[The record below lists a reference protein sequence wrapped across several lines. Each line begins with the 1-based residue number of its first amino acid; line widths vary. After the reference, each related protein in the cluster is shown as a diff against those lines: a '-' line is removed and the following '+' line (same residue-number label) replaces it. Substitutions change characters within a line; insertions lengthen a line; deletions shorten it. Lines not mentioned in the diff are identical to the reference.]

1 MKKLLTIILAL
12 MLGVTC
18 LCTAT
23 ACGSGGDD
31 KPTVTIG
38 YTDYA
43 PMNYEENGELVGFD
57 TELAK
62 KVFSDLGYKVRFKLI
77 DWDNKYM
84 ELDSGTID
92 CVWNGFTA
100 NCADSDGIQRSD
112 KVDFSYNYMTNA
124 QCVISKSSAEISSIN
139 DLNGKSVAYEAGSAG
154 ASYVDGI
161 VEDNQLN
168 VNKKPVTSQMDA
180 VREVNAG
187 TAQYAVVD
195 ILLAQ
200 SLAGQGNYSTIVINS
215 DIVIDVEYYAI
226 GFKKGSD
233 LTAKVNQKIV
243 ELAGNGYLASLAQ
256 KYGLSTQ
263 VIIDYTSQIA

>member
-1 MKKLLTIILAL
+1 MKKLLTTILAL

-23 ACGSGGDD
+23 ACGSKDDD

-43 PMNYEENGELVGFD
+43 PMNYEENGVLVGFD
-57 TELAK
+57 TELAQK
-62 KVFSDLGYKVRFKLI
+62 IFGDLGYNIRFKLI
-77 DWDNKYM
+77 EWSNKYT
-84 ELDSGTID
+84 ELNSGTID

-100 NCADSDGIQRSD
+100 NVADDDGVQRSD
-112 KVDFSYNYMTNA
+112 KVDFSYNYMQNA
-124 QCVISKSSAEISSIN
+124 QCIISKSDAEISSIAQL
-139 DLNGKSVAYEAGSAG
+139 DGKSVAYEAGSAG
-154 ASYVDGI
+154 ESYVDGLTGSI
-161 VEDNQLN
+161 
-168 VNKKPVTSQMDA
+168 NKKPVTSQMDA

-233 LTAKVNQKIV
+233 LTAKVNQKLV
-243 ELAGNGYLASLAQ
+243 ELAGNGFIASLAQ
-256 KYGLSTQ
+256 KYNVATQ
-263 VIIDYTSQIA
+263 VILDYSSQIA